1 MKLYTIGLLPALL
14 ACVTAMAQGSPSG
27 ITYQAIARNADGNE
41 LVNSALNV
49 TFTIHQGAVDGTIA
63 YEETQAT
70 VSNMFGL
77 FTLVIG
83 QGIPTG
89 NGNASSLYDI
99 DWASFVHFL
108 RVQVDLPDDTAA
120 MLLGVSQ
127 LLTVP
132 YAFHATTAEFYNES
146 DGDPS
151 NEALTSVELTG
162 NTLAITESGNVYTV
176 DLSSVGGTDNDDDP
190 ANESLTTM
198 ALNGNTL
205 SVTESGNDFSVDL
218 SSFAGPDDDADPA
231 NESLTSIDLND
242 NILSVTESGN
252 VFTVDLSSLD
262 VGGGDGDDDDE
273 LITDV
278 EFDNTTLTITE
289 AGEEHDV
296 SLESLEDGWDTL
308 PSVTYTNNHVGIQTD
323 NPQSTLHVAGSV
335 SYAVTSV
342 STPGTIVLSDAHH
355 VVLCNVDAG
364 NITVQLPAAAT
375 CTGRVYIIKRFASSI
390 PNYTND
396 VWITPVPGES
406 IDLQSSYVLASIFE
420 QFVSVISDG
429 SDWWI
434 INKYT
439 N

>member
-1 MKLYTIGLLPALL
+1 M
-14 ACVTAMAQGSPSG
+14 V
-27 ITYQAIARNADGNE
+27 
-41 LVNSALNV
+41 
-49 TFTIHQGAVDGTIA
+49 
-63 YEETQAT
+63 
-70 VSNMFGL
+70 
-77 FTLVIG
+77 
-83 QGIPTG
+83 
-89 NGNASSLYDI
+89 
-99 DWASFVHFL
+99 
-108 RVQVDLPDDTAA
+108 
-120 MLLGVSQ
+120 
-127 LLTVP
+127 
-132 YAFHATTAEFYNES
+132 
-146 DGDPS
+146 
-151 NEALTSVELTG
+151 
-162 NTLAITESGNVYTV
+162 
-176 DLSSVGGTDNDDDP
+176 
-190 ANESLTTM
+190 
-198 ALNGNTL
+198 
-205 SVTESGNDFSVDL
+205 
-218 SSFAGPDDDADPA
+218 
-231 NESLTSIDLND
+231 
-242 NILSVTESGN
+242 
-252 VFTVDLSSLD
+252 LSSLD

>member
-1 MKLYTIGLLPALL
+1 MKLYPIGLLPALL

-41 LVNSALNV
+41 LANSALNV

-99 DWASFVHFL
+99 DWASFAHFL
-108 RVQVDLPDDTAA
+108 RIQVDLPDDTTA

-132 YAFHATTAEFYNES
+132 YAFHATTAEFYNEG

-151 NEALTSVELTG
+151 NETLSSVELTG
-162 NTLAITESGNVYTV
+162 NTLSITESGNVFTV

-198 ALNGNTL
+198 ALDETTL
-205 SVTESGNDFSVDL
+205 SVTESGSEFSVDL
-218 SSFAGPDDDADPA
+218 SSLAAPDADADPE
-231 NESLTSIDLND
+231 NESLTSLELSG
-242 NILSVTESGN
+242 NILSVSESGN
-252 VFTVDLSSLD
+252 VFTVDLSSL
-262 VGGGDGDDDDE
+262 GGGGSDADDDE

-278 EFDNTTLTITE
+278 EFENTTLTITE
-289 AGEEHDV
+289 AGEEYDV
-296 SLESLEDGWDTL
+296 SLASLEDGWDTA
-308 PSVTYTNNHVGIQTD
+308 PSVTYTNNLVGINTD
-323 NPQSTLHVAGSV
+323 NPQSTLHIAGSV

-342 STPGTIVLSDAHH
+342 STPGTIVLSEAHH

-390 PNYTND
+390 PNYSND
-396 VWITPVPGES
+396 VWITPVSGET
-406 IDLQSSYVLASIFE
+406 IDLQSTYVLASIFE

>member
-1 MKLYTIGLLPALL
+1 MKLYPIGLLPALL

-41 LVNSALNV
+41 LANSALNV

-89 NGNASSLYDI
+89 NGNVSSLYDI
-99 DWASFVHFL
+99 DWASFAHFL
-108 RVQVDLPDDTAA
+108 RIQVDLPDDTTA

-132 YAFHATTAEFYNES
+132 YAFHATTAEFYNEG

-151 NEALTSVELTG
+151 NETLSSVELTG
-162 NTLAITESGNVYTV
+162 NTLSITESGNVFTV

-190 ANESLTTM
+190 ANESLTTL
-198 ALNGNTL
+198 ALTGNTL
-205 SVTESGNDFSVDL
+205 SVTESGNVFSVDL
-218 SSFAGPDDDADPA
+218 SSLAAPDADADPE
-231 NESLTSIDLND
+231 NESLTALELSG
-242 NILSVTESGN
+242 NILSVSESGN
-252 VFTVDLSSLD
+252 VFTVDLSSL
-262 VGGGDGDDDDE
+262 GGGGSDDDDDE
-273 LITDV
+273 LITDI
-278 EFDNTTLTITE
+278 ELENTTLTITE

-296 SLESLEDGWDTL
+296 SLASLEDGWDTAS
-308 PSVTYTNNHVGIQTD
+308 SVTYTNNLVGIKTD
-323 NPQSTLHVAGSV
+323 NPQSTLHIAGSV

-390 PNYTND
+390 PNYSND
-396 VWITPVPGES
+396 VWITPVPGET
-406 IDLQSSYVLASIFE
+406 IDLQSTYELASIFE